1 MIEVNSLGFGEVASE
16 RLNGP
21 PEDRGSFAGLRG
33 RLGLAGKALGTATL
47 WMTGLCPSYVVL
59 EAASRQ
65 PLDVVSSL
73 TLIGLAVSFIYIPL
87 YLTGSPGRR
96 FSTTGLLIGFG
107 LVAGLVG
114 VWTST

>member
-1 MIEVNSLGFGEVASE
+1 MIEVNSFGFGEVASE

-21 PEDRGSFAGLRG
+21 PEDRGSFAWLRG

-47 WMTGLCPSYVVL
+47 WMTGLCPLYVVF
-59 EAASRQ
+59 ETAPHR
-65 PLDVVSSL
+65 LDPISSL

-87 YLTGSPGRR
+87 RLSSSSGRP
-96 FSTTGLLIGFG
+96 FPTTTGLLMGFG

>member
-1 MIEVNSLGFGEVASE
+1 MVEVRSYGKQPSGLP
-16 RLNGP
+16 NGSRD
-21 PEDRGSFAGLRG
+21 DRGSLACLRV
-33 RLGLAGKALGTATL
+33 RRRLAGKVLGTATL
-47 WMTGLCPSYVVL
+47 WMTGLGPFYVVL
-59 EAASRQ
+59 ETARRQ
-65 PLDVVSSL
+65 PLHPVSSL
-73 TLIGLAVSFIYIPL
+73 TLIGLAVSFIYTPL